1 MPEEEQLE
9 SLLARTALGD
19 RAAFRRL
26 YERTSAKLFGLV
38 LRILRDRGEAE
49 DVLQETY
56 LRVWRN
62 AARYAQA
69 KASPIT
75 WMATIARNGAI
86 DRLRSR
92 KTSGVG
98 IEAIAE
104 FPDTRPT
111 AEEEIQSA
119 DARGGLE
126 RCLETLERDAQAIV
140 RRAFFGEI
148 TYERLAESEGLPL
161 GTIKSRIRRS
171 LMKLRLCLEQ

>member
-62 AARYAQA
+62 AARYA
-69 KASPIT
+69 
-75 WMATIARNGAI
+75 
-86 DRLRSR
+86 
-92 KTSGVG
+92 
-98 IEAIAE
+98 
-104 FPDTRPT
+104 
-111 AEEEIQSA
+111 
-119 DARGGLE
+119 
-126 RCLETLERDAQAIV
+126 
-140 RRAFFGEI
+140 
-148 TYERLAESEGLPL
+148 
-161 GTIKSRIRRS
+161 
-171 LMKLRLCLEQ
+171 